1 MAKRVLDM
9 LIWHPEMDVGN
20 CQVTYSHRGVLGNI
34 KTIPAADIKG
44 LEGGFMIM
52 VDGSMVPYHRIV
64 KIECEDKLIWAK
76 NIKQGDLDD

>member
-9 LIWHPEMDVGN
+9 LIWHPKRYREMPG
-20 CQVTYSHRGVLGNI
+20 YILHRGNRE
-34 KTIPAADIKG
+34 KPYIPASNIEG
-44 LEGGFMIM
+44 LKGGFMIM

-76 NIKQGDLDD
+76 NIKGGDFND